1 MVVKLARASGAGS
14 GSWGDWRWCR
24 CCLQARW
31 TARGATAPV
40 SAENGVRPRQI
51 CIGAVGAAAVVERGR
66 GISGKVG
73 IMYVSAHILPQARL
87 PARRC
92 NCQRL
97 AVETGPSSRHL
108 GRLRRAGDVSRGRP
122 VDDGRPACNSAE
134 TGQATRAVPYF
145 SLYSESFA
153 KCQRL
158 ISYMSSTR
166 RLEH

>member
-1 MVVKLARASGAGS
+1 LALWGS
-14 GSWGDWRWCR
+14 CRGGEGTGDQREGW
-24 CCLQARW
+24 
-31 TARGATAPV
+31 
-40 SAENGVRPRQI
+40 
-51 CIGAVGAAAVVERGR
+51 
-66 GISGKVG
+66 
-73 IMYVSAHILPQARL
+73 YVSAHFLPQARL

-108 GRLRRAGDVSRGRP
+108 GRFRRAGDVSRGRP